1 MDDFLN
7 EFTGGDSKA
16 MDKLYLLSI
25 AHGFNDVG
33 VKLEAISTILRA
45 RPDIMPTEVSFEI
58 NALIHDF
65 LTGIDKLLIS
75 EVKRQVAE
83 RPELRDRLKAF
94 GIDPDTL

>member
-1 MDDFLN
+1 MDDFLS
-7 EFTGGDSKA
+7 EFNGGDSKA

-45 RPDIMPTEVSFEI
+45 RPDIMPTETSFEI

-65 LTGIDKLLIS
+65 LGGIDKLLIA
-75 EVKRQVAE
+75 EVRRQLEE
-83 RPELRDRLKAF
+83 RPELRDRLRAY
-94 GIDPDTL
+94 GIDPDTF